1 MDSMSQLTIKTFQEA
16 LVPNEPTL
24 AQGWDLRLLIREECM
39 GYVAWN
45 NAHREII
52 VVDPRR
58 DDFQEYI
65 HQARSLKGYRTVAI
79 VDTHMHADHISGA
92 FEVATGLSAPL
103 FVSKGS
109 LSKRVHFHVTQN
121 TAIPFQSA
129 DLEFFA
135 TPGHTQDSLT
145 LRWGPFVFT
154 GDTILFGDVG
164 RDDLPTGSPAEHYE
178 SLKSLEKVLPK
189 DVYILPG
196 HDNKGGRLST
206 WATQLKVNSSLTQ
219 DREEFIR
226 ECAAFDSAAPALF
239 KKSLV
244 ENFK

>member
-1 MDSMSQLTIKTFQEA
+1 MTTVKTFQEA
-16 LVPNEPTL
+16 LIAGEPAL
-24 AQGWDLRLLIREECM
+24 AAGWNLKLLMHDDCM
-39 GYVAWN
+39 GYIAWN
-45 NAHREII
+45 TQQKELV

-58 DDFQEYI
+58 EDVAEYI
-65 HQARSLKGYRTVAI
+65 KQAKALAGYRTLAI
-79 VDTHMHADHISGA
+79 VDTHTHADHISGA
-92 FEVATGLSAPL
+92 FEVASELSAPL
-103 FVSKGS
+103 IVSAGYP
-109 LSKRVHFHVTQN
+109 SKRVHLRVTQK
-121 TAIPFQSA
+121 TSLAFQSA
-129 DLEFFA
+129 ALEFFP

-164 RDDLPTGSPAEHYE
+164 RDDLPTGSAAEHFDSLV
-178 SLKSLEKVLPK
+178 SLKEALPT
-189 DVYILPG
+189 DTYILPG

-219 DREEFIR
+219 KREDFIS
-226 ECAAFDSAAPALF
+226 ECEAFDAPAPALF